1 MIRVRVF
8 SAIYGGICRVK
19 RHHSGVVGR
28 VLGKE
33 MGKDFWCRFSLNNS
47 AHPASP
53 RLMSLAKRLGKVIG
67 FG

>member
-1 MIRVRVF
+1 
-8 SAIYGGICRVK
+8 
-19 RHHSGVVGR
+19 
-28 VLGKE
+28 LGKE

>member
-1 MIRVRVF
+1 MARVHVF
-8 SAIYGGICRVK
+8 SVIYGGISRVK
-19 RHHSGVVGR
+19 QHHSGVVGG

-53 RLMSLAKRLGKVIG
+53 RLMSLAKRRGKVIG